1 MTISIANI
9 PNNKTAGAKSK
20 PIVLGNKDLILEY
33 IGSITFLIDIQICE
47 TIWFL
52 WSKIPNWISK
62 ERITSIITRNVIIF
76 SKADIIWINDVICIL
91 VLIK

>member
-33 IGSITFLIDIQICE
+33 IGSITFLIDNQICA
-47 TIWFL
+47 TI
-52 WSKIPNWISK
+52 
-62 ERITSIITRNVIIF
+62 
-76 SKADIIWINDVICIL
+76 
-91 VLIK
+91 